1 MSSGQPLARHSSL
14 PQILKAGTL
23 YFALVFAAGFVLGII
38 RTIWIAPHFGTRN
51 AELMEAPVMLVVIVP
66 SARWAARCLATP
78 TSWARRLAIG
88 LVALGLLLLAEFTV
102 VLWIRGLTI
111 AQYLA
116 DRDPVAGTVYVVM
129 LAVFALM
136 PLLVVRRSA

>member
-1 MSSGQPLARHSSL
+1 MSGPRRIVGHSSL
-14 PQILKAGTL
+14 QILKAGTL

-38 RTIWIAPHFGTRN
+38 RTIWIAPYFGTRI
-51 AELMEAPVMLVVIVP
+51 AELMEAPVMFVVTVP
-66 SARWAARCLATP
+66 SAKWAARCLTIP
-78 TSWARRLAIG
+78 SSWARRLAVG

-111 AQYLA
+111 TQYLA
-116 DRDPVAGTVYVVM
+116 DRDPVAGTVYVAM

-136 PLLVVRRSA
+136 PLLVVRRSD

>member
-1 MSSGQPLARHSSL
+1 MSRGQPLARHSGL
-14 PQILKAGTL
+14 NVLKAGTV
-23 YFALVFAAGFVLGII
+23 YFVLVFAAGFVLGII

-66 SARWAARCLATP
+66 SARWAARRLTTP
-78 TSWARRLAIG
+78 TSWARRLTVG

-102 VLWIRGLTI
+102 VLGVRGFTI
-111 AQYLA
+111 TQYLA

-136 PLLVVRRSA
+136 PILVVTRSD

>member
-1 MSSGQPLARHSSL
+1 MSRGQPLARPSGL
-14 PQILKAGTL
+14 KVLKAGTF
-23 YFALVFAAGFVLGII
+23 YFVLVFAAGFVLGII

-66 SARWAARCLATP
+66 SARWAARRLTTP
-78 TSWARRLAIG
+78 TSWARRLAVG

-102 VLWIRGLTI
+102 VLWVRGFTI
-111 AQYLA
+111 TQYLA
-116 DRDPVAGTVYVVM
+116 DRDLVSGAVYVVM

-136 PLLVVRRSA
+136 PLLMVKRSD

>member
-1 MSSGQPLARHSSL
+1 MSRGEPLARHSGL
-14 PQILKAGTL
+14 RILKGGTL
-23 YFALVFAAGFVLGII
+23 YFVRVFAAGFVLGII
-38 RTIWIAPHFGTRN
+38 RTIWIAPHFGTRY
-51 AELMEAPVMLVVIVP
+51 AELMEAPVMLVAIVL
-66 SARWAARCLATP
+66 SARWAARCLTTP
-78 TSWARRLAIG
+78 ASWARRLAVG

-102 VLWIRGLTI
+102 VLWIGGLTI
-111 AQYLA
+111 TQYLA

>member
-1 MSSGQPLARHSSL
+1 MSRGQPLARHSGL
-14 PQILKAGTL
+14 NVLKAGTV
-23 YFALVFAAGFVLGII
+23 YFVLVFAAGFVLGII

-66 SARWAARCLATP
+66 SARWAARRLTTP
-78 TSWARRLAIG
+78 TSWARRLTVG

-102 VLWIRGLTI
+102 VLWVRGFTI
-111 AQYLA
+111 TQYLA
-116 DRDPVAGTVYVVM
+116 DRDPVSGAVYVVM

-136 PLLVVRRSA
+136 PLLMVKRSD

>member
-1 MSSGQPLARHSSL
+1 MSRGQALARHSGL
-14 PQILKAGTL
+14 NVLKAGTL
-23 YFALVFAAGFVLGII
+23 YFVFVFAAGFVLGII

-66 SARWAARCLATP
+66 SARWAARRLTTP
-78 TSWARRLAIG
+78 TSWARRLTVG

-102 VLWIRGLTI
+102 VLWVRGFTI
-111 AQYLA
+111 TQYLA
-116 DRDPVAGTVYVVM
+116 DRDPVSGAVYVVM

-136 PLLVVRRSA
+136 PLLMVKRSD

>member
-1 MSSGQPLARHSSL
+1 
-14 PQILKAGTL
+14 
-23 YFALVFAAGFVLGII
+23 
-38 RTIWIAPHFGTRN
+38 
-51 AELMEAPVMLVVIVP
+51 MLVVIVP
-66 SARWAARCLATP
+66 SARWAARCLTIPA
-78 TSWARRLAIG
+78 SWARRLAIG

-102 VLWIRGLTI
+102 VLWIRGFTI
-111 AQYLA
+111 TQYLA

>member
-1 MSSGQPLARHSSL
+1 MSSGRPLAGHSIL
-14 PQILKAGTL
+14 QILKAGIL
-23 YFALVFAAGFVLGII
+23 YFALVFAAGFGLGII

-66 SARWAARCLATP
+66 SARWAARCLTIPA
-78 TSWARRLAIG
+78 SWARRLAIG

-102 VLWIRGLTI
+102 VLWIRGFTI
-111 AQYLA
+111 TQYLA
-116 DRDPVAGTVYVVM
+116 DRDPVAGAVYVVM

-136 PLLVVRRSA
+136 PFLVVRRSD

>member
-1 MSSGQPLARHSSL
+1 MSRGQALARHSGL
-14 PQILKAGTL
+14 NVLKAGTL
-23 YFALVFAAGFVLGII
+23 YFVFVFAAGFVLGII

-66 SARWAARCLATP
+66 SARWAARRLTTP
-78 TSWARRLAIG
+78 TSWARRLTVG

-102 VLWIRGLTI
+102 VLWVRGFTI
-111 AQYLA
+111 TQYLA
-116 DRDPVAGTVYVVM
+116 DRDPVSGAVYVVM

-136 PLLVVRRSA
+136 PILVVTRSD

>member
-1 MSSGQPLARHSSL
+1 MSRGQALARHSGL
-14 PQILKAGTL
+14 NVLKAGTL
-23 YFALVFAAGFVLGII
+23 YFVLVFAAGFVLGII

-66 SARWAARCLATP
+66 SARWAARRLTTP
-78 TSWARRLAIG
+78 TSWARRLTVG

-102 VLWIRGLTI
+102 VLWVRGFTI
-111 AQYLA
+111 TQYLA
-116 DRDPVAGTVYVVM
+116 DRDPVSGAVYVVM

-136 PLLVVRRSA
+136 PLLMVKRSD

>member
-1 MSSGQPLARHSSL
+1 
-14 PQILKAGTL
+14 
-23 YFALVFAAGFVLGII
+23 
-38 RTIWIAPHFGTRN
+38 
-51 AELMEAPVMLVVIVP
+51 MLVVIVP
-66 SARWAARCLATP
+66 SVRWAARCLATP

>member
-1 MSSGQPLARHSSL
+1 MSRGQALARHSGL
-14 PQILKAGTL
+14 NVLKAGIL
-23 YFALVFAAGFVLGII
+23 YFVLVFAAGFVLGII

-66 SARWAARCLATP
+66 SARWAARRLTTP
-78 TSWARRLAIG
+78 TSWARRLAVG

-102 VLWIRGLTI
+102 VLWVRGFTI
-111 AQYLA
+111 TQYLA
-116 DRDPVAGTVYVVM
+116 DRDPVSGAVYVVM

-136 PLLVVRRSA
+136 PLLMVKRSD